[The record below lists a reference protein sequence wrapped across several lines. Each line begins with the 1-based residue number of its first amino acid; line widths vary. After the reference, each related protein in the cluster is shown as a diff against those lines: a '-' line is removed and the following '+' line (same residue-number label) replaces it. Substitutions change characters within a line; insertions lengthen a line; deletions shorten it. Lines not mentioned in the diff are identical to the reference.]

1 MLRIFSFFMGKVQAL
16 ALRLQLVN
24 TLAACEDMTMYQQ
37 IVIVDD
43 ASERTTLLAQ
53 ALRDSGYGV
62 TTLTVQNNEEL
73 QAGLC
78 RLQPDFLV
86 IGDEVVIDLK
96 ADDGMH
102 MLQEISIA
110 C

>member
-1 MLRIFSFFMGKVQAL
+1 
-16 ALRLQLVN
+16 
-24 TLAACEDMTMYQQ
+24 MYQQ

-43 ASERTTLLAQ
+43 SSERTTLLAQ

-62 TTLTVQNNEEL
+62 MTLRVHTNAEL
-73 QAGLC
+73 QEGLS
-78 RLQPDFLV
+78 RIKPDFLV

-96 ADDGMH
+96 AADSAY